1 MQEYIRHVYYTH
13 RDKREH
19 CFTVF
24 GIVEKTFW
32 KKVRVTC
39 ELIFKRLSSKPFFFF
54 FFKNQKTLVINV
66 FVNKPRTL
74 MLNVILVH
82 CFGEIN
88 YIPHITH
95 WIRQIMSI
103 LLLFH

>member
-1 MQEYIRHVYYTH
+1 
-13 RDKREH
+13 
-19 CFTVF
+19 
-24 GIVEKTFW
+24 
-32 KKVRVTC
+32 
-39 ELIFKRLSSKPFFFF
+39 
-54 FFKNQKTLVINV
+54 
-66 FVNKPRTL
+66 

-95 WIRQIMSI
+95 WLRQIMSI

>member
-19 CFTVF
+19 YFTVF

-39 ELIFKRLSSKPFFFF
+39 ELIFKKAFL
-54 FFKNQKTLVINV
+54 
-66 FVNKPRTL
+66 
-74 MLNVILVH
+74 
-82 CFGEIN
+82 
-88 YIPHITH
+88 
-95 WIRQIMSI
+95 
-103 LLLFH
+103 